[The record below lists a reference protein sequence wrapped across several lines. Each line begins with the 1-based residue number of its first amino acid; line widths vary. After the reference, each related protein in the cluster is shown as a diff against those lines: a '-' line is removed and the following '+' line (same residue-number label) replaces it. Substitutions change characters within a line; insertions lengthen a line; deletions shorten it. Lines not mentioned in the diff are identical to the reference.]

1 MTEEIV
7 QLLFHYEERKA
18 MKHSNQ
24 NKMHMLRGKLVT
36 VRDWVMDHS
45 KLVMPL
51 VLVVCVLITII
62 VAVNANQR
70 EALEK
75 EAQQAAMAVSSSE
88 SDVAIE
94 GLSTPEFELEENA
107 HPEINNLVR
116 AYYDAQAAGDIEVI
130 SSLNTYLNEIEMI
143 KVQEMSKYVDSY
155 PVLNVYTKPGLLE
168 NTYVA
173 YVCSEVKF
181 VDVDQEL
188 PGMQTFYIGMDEE
201 GNYFINDGT
210 NDETIRNYIKE
221 VTLQDDVVDL
231 NNKIV
236 VEYNELLAEDEE
248 LEEYI
253 AYLKEK
259 INEDVGEILAEAEQ
273 PDTSAEETELAD
285 AGSQEETVEE
295 DSNVTRTVRT
305 TDVVNIRSS
314 DSEEADKIDKAQIG
328 QEFTLLEEKGN
339 GWSKVQYNNGEAYI
353 KSDYLEVV
361 SEELIEVASVQED
374 EPEDTQASSNDTVSG
389 TVTVQESVRV
399 RKSASTDAESLGTV
413 YAGDEL
419 ELVMKQAD
427 GWTKVKYKGQ
437 TAYVK
442 SDYVK

>member
-1 MTEEIV
+1 
-7 QLLFHYEERKA
+7 

-24 NKMHMLRGKLVT
+24 NKMHMLMEKVMT
-36 VRDWVMDHS
+36 VRDWIMDHS
-45 KLVMPL
+45 KMVMPL
-51 VLVVCVLITII
+51 VLVVCVLITIL

-75 EAQQAAMAVSSSE
+75 EAQQAAMTVASSE
-88 SDVAIE
+88 TDVTIE

-116 AYYDAQAAGDIEVI
+116 AYYDAQASGDIEVI
-130 SSLNTYLNEIEMI
+130 SKLNTHLNEIEII

-155 PVLNVYTKPGLLE
+155 PVLDVYTKPGLTE

-181 VDVDQEL
+181 IDVEQEL
-188 PGMQTFYIGMDEE
+188 PGMQTFYIGMDEN

-210 NDETIRNYIKE
+210 NDDTIRKYIKE
-221 VTLQDDVVDL
+221 VTLQNDVVDL
-231 NNKIV
+231 NNKVV

-273 PDTSAEETELAD
+273 PDTQEEEENTEAED
-285 AGSQEETVEE
+285 AGAGEGAGQETP
-295 DSNVTRTVRT
+295 NVIKTVRA

-328 QEFTLLEEKGN
+328 QEFTLLESKEN
-339 GWSKVQYNNGEAYI
+339 GWSKVQYNDGEAYI
-353 KSDYLEVV
+353 KSDFLEVV
-361 SEELIEVASVQED
+361 SEESEQAASPQEEEAE
-374 EPEDTQASSNDTVSG
+374 EPEDTSVSSDETTSG
-389 TVTVQESVRV
+389 TVTVQESVKV

-413 YAGDEL
+413 YAGEKL
-419 ELVMKQAD
+419 ELIMKQAD

>member
-1 MTEEIV
+1 
-7 QLLFHYEERKA
+7 

-24 NKMHMLRGKLVT
+24 NKLHMLKGKIMT

-45 KLVMPL
+45 KMVMPL

-75 EAQQAAMAVSSSE
+75 EAQQAAMAVASSE
-88 SDVAIE
+88 TDVTIE

-116 AYYDAQAAGDIEVI
+116 AYYDAQASGDIEVI
-130 SSLNTYLNEIEMI
+130 SKLNTYLNEIEII

-155 PVLNVYTKPGLLE
+155 PVLDVYTKPGLME

-181 VDVDQEL
+181 IDVDQEL
-188 PGMQTFYIGMDEE
+188 PGMQTFYIGMDED

-231 NNKIV
+231 NNKVV
-236 VEYNELLAEDEE
+236 VEYNELLAEDAE

-259 INEDVGEILAEAEQ
+259 INEDVGEILAEVEQ
-273 PDTSAEETELAD
+273 PDTQADEAEAAD
-285 AGSQEETVEE
+285 AGSEEEAEQETP
-295 DSNVTRTVRT
+295 NVTKTVRA

-339 GWSKVQYNNGEAYI
+339 GWSKVQYNDGEAYI

-361 SEELIEVASVQED
+361 SEEPVEVASAQEEERE
-374 EPEDTQASSNDTVSG
+374 EPEDTAVSSNETASG

-419 ELVMKQAD
+419 ELIMKQAD